1 MKKRYF
7 DMIHFHDLYPNLAE
21 KAAVKD
27 FHGEYS
33 YEDLNR
39 LVNAITKELVS
50 LGVKRQDVVGIHME
64 NSMEFIA
71 SVLACLRLATIF
83 VPFAKNNPLERST
96 KIYNNCN
103 PKVVLSKS
111 DIVSTGFTTLPCTLV
126 LVDEL
131 IPIDEL
137 SDVSFPQYNE
147 KDIAYIIYTSG
158 STGEPKGVAIK
169 IESLMNYV
177 SDTVDTLC
185 FEDDLVT
192 LNMTSFAFDGA
203 LTGIFCFLFC
213 RGKIV
218 IRLNPFLRP
227 QKFFNFLCD
236 EGITDIGCSPIQMEM
251 LAQALECSENQT
263 AFQVRTIAVGGEELP
278 AKYAKKILESVPG
291 IRILNR
297 YGPTE
302 TTIVSSCFEVSLEFL
317 NSEFSTVPI
326 GTPLKNVFYKV
337 VREDGSVADVNE
349 VGELYIG
356 GIQVMHSYWNDDVL
370 TDEFIEIDSKGMRW
384 YKTKDLVRLSAE
396 NIYEFIGRKDDMV
409 KIYGNRI
416 YLSEVEHALIRLNN
430 INQACCLTSS
440 DSQGNKQIVAIIKSN
455 DICDERQVKSM
466 LKNAIPMYM
475 IPHKIIQID
484 SFPTNNSGK
493 VDRNKLKNII
503 DLQE

>member
-1 MKKRYF
+1 MKNDYL
-7 DMIHFHDLYPNLAE
+7 DMIHFHDLYPKLAE
-21 KAAVKD
+21 KAAIKD

-33 YEDLNR
+33 YRELNQ
-39 LVNAITKELVS
+39 LANAITKELVS

-71 SVLACLRLATIF
+71 SILACLRLAAIF
-83 VPFAKNNPLERST
+83 VPFAKNNPIERST
-96 KIYNNCN
+96 KIYNSCN

-111 DIVSTGFTTLPCTLV
+111 DIVSTGFTTLACTLV
-126 LVDEL
+126 FVDEL
-131 IPIDEL
+131 TPIDEL
-137 SDVSFPQYNE
+137 SDVSFPQYDE

-158 STGEPKGVAIK
+158 STGEPKGVAIR

-185 FEDDLVT
+185 FKDDLVT

-218 IRLNPFLRP
+218 IRSNPFLRP
-227 QKFFNFLCD
+227 QKFFNYLCD
-236 EGITDIGCSPIQMEM
+236 EEITDIGCSPIQMEM
-251 LAQALECSENQT
+251 LAKALECSENRT
-263 AFQVRTIAVGGEELP
+263 AFQVKTIAVGGEELP

-302 TTIVSSCFEVSLEFL
+302 TTIVSSCFEVTMDFLE
-317 NSEFSTVPI
+317 SEYSSVPI

-337 VREDGSVADVNE
+337 VREDGSVADDNE
-349 VGELYIG
+349 IGELYIG
-356 GIQVMHSYWNDDVL
+356 GIQVMHSYWNDDDL
-370 TDEFIEIDSKGMRW
+370 TDEYIEIDSEGMRW
-384 YKTKDLVRLSAE
+384 YKTKDLVRHSVD
-396 NIYEFIGRKDDMV
+396 NVYEFIGRKDDMI

-430 INQACCLTSS
+430 IEQACCLTTS

-455 DICDERQVKSM
+455 VICDEMQVKSM
-466 LKNAIPMYM
+466 LKDAIPMYM
-475 IPHKIIQID
+475 IPYKIIQID

-493 VDRNKLKNII
+493 VDRNKLRDII
-503 DLQE
+503 NLQV